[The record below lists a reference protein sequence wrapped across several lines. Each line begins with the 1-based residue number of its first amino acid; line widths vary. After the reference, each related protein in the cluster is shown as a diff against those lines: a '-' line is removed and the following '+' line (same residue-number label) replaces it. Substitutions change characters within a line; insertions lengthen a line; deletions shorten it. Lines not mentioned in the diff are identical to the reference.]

1 MNNKKQSTM
10 LRPILRLIAANI
22 TPHYYVV
29 DYKKY
34 MHSHR
39 PTNSLSYYLIEPV
52 QINHVPPQ
60 PKIIVSKNNSNIV
73 TVQELI
79 APKCQD
85 CVNFRP
91 RQNVDK
97 TSAEYNSLARCALFV
112 NKCVG
117 GDGAKFEYADNC
129 RNDEKMCGPQGLLRI
144 QRIAL

>member
-34 MHSHR
+34 IHSHR
-39 PTNSLSYYLIEPV
+39 PTNSFSYNLIEPV
-52 QINHVPPQ
+52 QVGHALSQ
-60 PKIIVSKNNSNIV
+60 PKITVSKNNSDII
-73 TVQELI
+73 TVQQLVT
-79 APKCQD
+79 PKCQD
-85 CVNFRP
+85 CLNFRP

-97 TSAEYNSLARCALFV
+97 TSVEYNSLARCALFA

-117 GDGAKFEYADNC
+117 ADGAKFEYAENC
-129 RNDEKMCGPQGLLRI
+129 RNDEKMCGSQGLLCKTN
-144 QRIAL
+144 